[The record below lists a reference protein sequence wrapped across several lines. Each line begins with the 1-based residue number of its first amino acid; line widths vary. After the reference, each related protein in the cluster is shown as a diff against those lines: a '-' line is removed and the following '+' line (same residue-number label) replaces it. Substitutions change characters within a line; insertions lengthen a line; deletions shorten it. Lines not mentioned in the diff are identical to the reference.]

1 MRARKKHTYYMYIT
15 ASLSKVLYNGVTN
28 DLYSRIL
35 QHKEGAD
42 PRSFTNKYHVNR
54 LVYFEE
60 FDDVNDAIAREKQV
74 KRWRREKKIWL
85 IESVNP
91 GWHDLFYELM

>member
-1 MRARKKHTYYMYIT
+1 MYIT
-15 ASLSKVLYNGVTN
+15 ASLSRVLYNGVTN

-35 QHKEGAD
+35 QHKESVN
-42 PRSFTNKYHVNR
+42 PKSFTSRYHVNR

-60 FDDVNDAIAREKQV
+60 FDNVYDAIEREKQV
-74 KRWRREKKIWL
+74 KRWRREKKKRL